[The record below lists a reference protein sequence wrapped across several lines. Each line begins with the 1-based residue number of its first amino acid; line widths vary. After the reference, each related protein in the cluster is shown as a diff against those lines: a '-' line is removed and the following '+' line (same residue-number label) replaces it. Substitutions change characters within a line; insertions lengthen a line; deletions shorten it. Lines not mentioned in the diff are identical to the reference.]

1 MSDEYTTRGGAF
13 PGERAAR
20 AGAPASATHTG
31 TGRGTTRRKG
41 ADLPRAVTRGAAID
55 AVALAVML
63 GAVLAG
69 FGPVWGST
77 GYLVPAVGGTV
88 VGLVVAWLGAWRRWP
103 AVAVLAAAVVAY
115 LLTGGALAL
124 PRTTLAGVLPTLD
137 TLRELLLGAVHGWK
151 EFVTTVPPMHSFPDL
166 AIVPFLLMLVVSL
179 VAGTVAWRARPAAWA
194 IVPVL
199 VGLVGVILLGT
210 LEAAFPLVQGLVITI
225 VALLWGAVRVMEA
238 RVGTHSVMTDS
249 SREATRRL
257 RWYRV
262 RTGAT
267 MLAVAAVAAGF
278 AAPALLPAEPR
289 TVLRETVV
297 PPLDPHEFTSPLTA
311 FRRYAK
317 DLKET
322 ELFTVAGLPEGSRV
336 RIATLDSY
344 DGVVF
349 EASGDRAATGVFTR
363 VGEEITTSATGL
375 PGTVTVTVTGY
386 DGVWVPEAGDL
397 TGITWTG
404 DRAGDQ
410 QGTTYYNSVTETAI
424 TTAGVLPGDTYTLRT
439 LLTAPPGEDQLK
451 AATVADVK
459 LPKTEKQ
466 DLPAGLAAK
475 AAQFTGE
482 ETNPIT
488 KLYLLRDALVA
499 SGVYSS
505 GLETQPPSRPGH
517 SAERIDTLVG
527 DEKMVGDDEQ
537 FAVAFA
543 LMARQAGIPARVVMG
558 FYRDPEAPPLEAGE
572 DWAVV
577 GGDVHAWVE
586 VPFEGYGWAP
596 IDVIPDEDTKIQ
608 PEPKSEQVPK
618 PPVLE
623 EPEPPEEP
631 AKAKAGNVEDDE
643 EGEADNEGFD
653 WGLIGLVLVAV
664 AIPLALIAL
673 PIALILAYKARRTAR
688 RRSADRLVD
697 RVSGGWHEVVDA
709 VTDIG
714 TTVPAGAT
722 RREGAG
728 LIAGTH
734 GAPATL
740 TLAHRADA
748 TVFGAAQP
756 SEAEVAA
763 FWREVEALVGGLR
776 SGLSRR
782 QRLRAALS
790 LRSIRARAGLSNG
803 ELRAVWGHLLQRAA
817 GLAKRG
823 AAGRSAVPRKPGRSK
838 REAR

>member
-20 AGAPASATHTG
+20 AGAPASATYTG

-55 AVALAVML
+55 ALALVVML
-63 GAVLAG
+63 GAVLVG
-69 FGPVWGST
+69 FGPVWGTT
-77 GYLVPAVGGTV
+77 GYLAPAVGGTV
-88 VGLVVAWLGAWRRWP
+88 VGLLVAWLGAWRRWP
-103 AVAVLAAAVVAY
+103 AVAVLAAAVLAY

-124 PRTTLAGVLPTLD
+124 PRTTLAGVIPTLD
-137 TLRELLLGAVHGWK
+137 TLRDLLLGAVHGWK

-179 VAGTVAWRARPAAWA
+179 VAGTVAWRARHAAWA

-210 LEAAFPLVQGLVITI
+210 PEAAFPLVQGLVITI

-249 SREATRRL
+249 SREATSRL

-278 AAPALLPAEPR
+278 AGPALLPAEPR
-289 TVLRETVV
+289 TVLRETVT
-297 PPLDPHEFTSPLTA
+297 PPLDLHEFTSPLTA
-311 FRRYAK
+311 FRRYSK

-322 ELFTVAGLPEGSRV
+322 ELFTVSGLPEGSRV
-336 RIATLDSY
+336 RLATLDSY

-349 EASGDRAATGVFTR
+349 DASGDRAATGVFTR
-363 VGEEITTSATGL
+363 VGEEITTSATGA
-375 PGTVTVTVTGY
+375 PATVTVSVTGY

-397 TGITWTG
+397 TGITWSG

-424 TTAGVLPGDTYTLRT
+424 TTAGIRPGDTYTLQT
-439 LLTAPPGEDQLK
+439 LLTVPPAEDLLK
-451 AATVADVK
+451 AATIADVE
-459 LPKTEKQ
+459 LPEMDKQ
-466 DLPAGLAAK
+466 DLPSGASAK

-482 ETNPIT
+482 ETDPVT

-517 SAERIDTLVG
+517 SADRIDLLIG

-537 FAVAFA
+537 FAVALA
-543 LMARQAGIPARVVMG
+543 LMARQAGIDARVVMG

-572 DWAVV
+572 DWAVL

-586 VPFEGYGWAP
+586 VPFEGYGWVP

-643 EGEADNEGFD
+643 EDEADNEGFD
-653 WGLIGLVLVAV
+653 WGLFGLVLVAV
-664 AIPLALIAL
+664 AVPLVLILL
-673 PIALILAYKARRTAR
+673 PIMIILAYKARRTAR

-709 VTDIG
+709 VTDLG
-714 TTVPAGAT
+714 TTVPSGAT

-734 GAPATL
+734 RAPATL

-748 TVFGAAQP
+748 TVFGAAEP
-756 SEAEVAA
+756 TEAEVAA

-790 LRSIRARAGLSNG
+790 LRSIRARAGLTSG
-803 ELRAVWGHLLQRAA
+803 EVRAVWGHLLQRA
-817 GLAKRG
+817 GGFVK
-823 AAGRSAVPRKPGRSK
+823 RSAADRSAAPRKPGRSK